1 MPLSPAMEDPD
12 VALMLRVRGG
22 DEDAFRELFR
32 KHCPHVLRFVRRH
45 VGEEAIADELVQD
58 VFTQVYRARA
68 RYRPEARFTTWL
80 YTIALNICRNERRR
94 PEHQHRVRPEQSEE
108 GQVGGDPTADPIDDD
123 APTAE
128 QVVAGHELDGQLQTA
143 LRRLPEKQRSA
154 LLLSRVDGLAYRDVA
169 RVLGCTEGAVKA
181 LLFRATQTLKRD
193 LQHVLRER

>member
-1 MPLSPAMEDPD
+1 MEDPD
-12 VALMLRVRGG
+12 VALMLCVRGG

-32 KHCPHVLRFVRRH
+32 KHCPHVLRFIRRH

-58 VFTQVYRARA
+58 VFTQMYRARG

-80 YTIALNICRNERRR
+80 YTIALNVCRNERRR
-94 PEHQHRVRPEQSEE
+94 PEHKLRVRLEKAEE
-108 GQVGGDPTADPIDDD
+108 GEPGLDPIVDPIDDS

-128 QVVAGHELDGQLQTA
+128 EIVAGQELQGLLQAA
-143 LRRLPEKQRSA
+143 LQRLPEKQRSA

-169 RVLGCTEGAVKA
+169 QVLRCTEGAVKA

-193 LQHVLRER
+193 LQHVLAER

>member
-1 MPLSPAMEDPD
+1 MPLSRASEDPD

-32 KHCPHVLRFVRRH
+32 RHCPHVLRFVRRH
-45 VGEEAIADELVQD
+45 VGEGAIADELVQD
-58 VFTQVYRARA
+58 VFTQMYRARE

-80 YTIALNICRNERRR
+80 YTIALNVCRNERRR
-94 PEHQHRVRPEQSEE
+94 PEHQLRVRSDRQEE
-108 GQVGGDPTADPIDDD
+108 GESGLDPILDPVDDA

-128 QVVAGHELDGQLQTA
+128 EVVAGQELEGRLRAALQ
-143 LRRLPEKQRSA
+143 RLPEKQRSA

-169 RVLGCTEGAVKA
+169 SVLGCSEGAVKA

-193 LQHVLRER
+193 LQHLLGER